1 MKFIVS
7 SLIIVI
13 LIIQSHQKCGFDLL
27 KKPKR
32 VLISQENESSR
43 TLLNTN
49 WTSIKIQLDYSMIEN
64 NLDKINKKDF
74 EDLKEKIMPKTKKIL
89 ESLLSVKRLSTNS
102 LLKLN
107 STKCEDIPIPEEY
120 RTEGVDADLVLF
132 VQIDT
137 TNFFIENKIEAAAI
151 HCLQDSLT
159 HRPIAGYIQ
168 FKPDLK
174 INDDIAVD
182 YLVWLALHELSHVLV
197 FNDVLFRDFINDD
210 FTDKNYSSIVTRI
223 PSPERSITG
232 IKSEN
237 VLKYA
242 KKHFGCENIT
252 GIPLEYNGGAG
263 TVGGHWSKKYMNTD
277 YMIGDSYG
285 ENLISNITLGLFEDS
300 GWYMPNYTLAN
311 IFLWGKD
318 AKCNFF
324 NTSMKCVSEKEDTI
338 VSEFKDDFCTKLN
351 YPVCSRSNIFRGNC
365 RGRRY
370 GNLSPYERYFKD
382 ESIGGADFLTDKCPI
397 PIETKHGRS
406 YYGGSCRVGTTD
418 NINKYEKVCP
428 NCACMMGTIQS
439 ISNKNLRKE
448 EYREAIEMERGSSLM
463 KNPLMKMAELN
474 EAEDQRALCIEYEC
488 DKGELYVILSG
499 DKENKVK
506 CNKEKEEISFRGYKG
521 KITCPDPLVLCDERY
536 KCKFGCTER
545 YE

>member
-1 MKFIVS
+1 
-7 SLIIVI
+7 
-13 LIIQSHQKCGFDLL
+13 
-27 KKPKR
+27 
-32 VLISQENESSR
+32 
-43 TLLNTN
+43 
-49 WTSIKIQLDYSMIEN
+49 MIEN

-151 HCLQDSLT
+151 HCLQYSLT

-277 YMIGDSYG
+277 
-285 ENLISNITLGLFEDS
+285 
-300 GWYMPNYTLAN
+300 
-311 IFLWGKD
+311 
-318 AKCNFF
+318 
-324 NTSMKCVSEKEDTI
+324 
-338 VSEFKDDFCTKLN
+338 
-351 YPVCSRSNIFRGNC
+351 
-365 RGRRY
+365 
-370 GNLSPYERYFKD
+370 
-382 ESIGGADFLTDKCPI
+382 
-397 PIETKHGRS
+397 
-406 YYGGSCRVGTTD
+406 
-418 NINKYEKVCP
+418 
-428 NCACMMGTIQS
+428 
-439 ISNKNLRKE
+439 
-448 EYREAIEMERGSSLM
+448 
-463 KNPLMKMAELN
+463 
-474 EAEDQRALCIEYEC
+474 
-488 DKGELYVILSG
+488 
-499 DKENKVK
+499 
-506 CNKEKEEISFRGYKG
+506 
-521 KITCPDPLVLCDERY
+521 
-536 KCKFGCTER
+536 
-545 YE
+545 